1 MLGVFFVFTKMLKYI
16 GMKRIGL
23 IILSAF
29 LLFAG
34 CAGVSKKEF
43 TLHGDHGKLSAVLNT
58 PNKKTYPL
66 VIIMHGFNANKEME
80 LLTDLSTQL
89 NKRGIA
95 TLLFDFNGHGKSEG
109 SFLDMTIPNE
119 LEDARKV
126 YQYAAKLPN
135 IKTISLTGHSMGA
148 VVSAMLAGELGEDKI
163 KTIVSMS
170 PAPELKEDT
179 AKGDLFG
186 TKYDTKNV
194 PEYIILSN
202 GLKVGRAFLQTTPN
216 VPIYEIARKYKGPIL
231 IIHSQEDQLVP
242 YKYGVEFSQIYQNA
256 VLKTLHGFDH
266 NFTQD
271 TPAANKIVADYLA
284 GQLL

>member
-1 MLGVFFVFTKMLKYI
+1 
-16 GMKRIGL
+16 MKKINL

-43 TLHGDHGKLSAVLNT
+43 TLQGDHGNLSAVLNT
-58 PNKKTYPL
+58 PGNKTYPL

-80 LLTDLSTQL
+80 LLTNLSAQL

-95 TLLFDFNGHGKSEG
+95 TILFDFNGHGKSDG

-126 YQYAAKLPN
+126 YEYATKLPN
-135 IKTISLTGHSMGA
+135 IKKISLAGHSMGA

-163 KTIVSMS
+163 KTVVLMS

-179 AKGDLFG
+179 AKGNLFG
-186 TKYDTKNV
+186 TKYNTKNV
-194 PEYIILSN
+194 PEYITLSV
-202 GLKVGRAFLQTTPN
+202 GLKVGRAFLETTPN
-216 VPIYEIARKYKGPIL
+216 VPIYEIAQKYKGPVL
-231 IIHSQEDQLVP
+231 IAHSKDDQLVP

-256 VLKTLHGFDH
+256 ILKTLQGFDH

-271 TPAANKIVADYLA
+271 IPTVNKVIADYFA

>member
-1 MLGVFFVFTKMLKYI
+1 
-16 GMKRIGL
+16 MKKLSL

-29 LLFAG
+29 LLFSG

-43 TLHGDHGKLSAVLNT
+43 TLQGDHGKLSAVLQT
-58 PNKKTYPL
+58 PKSQKSYPL
-66 VIIMHGFNANKEME
+66 VIIMHGFNASKEMY
-80 LLTDLSTQL
+80 LLTNLSAQL
-89 NKRGIA
+89 NRQGIA
-95 TLLFDFNGHGKSEG
+95 TLLFDFNGHGESEG
-109 SFLDMTIPNE
+109 AFVDMTIPNE

-148 VVSAMLAGELGEDKI
+148 VVGAMLAGELGKDKI
-163 KTIVSMS
+163 KTIVLMS

-186 TKYDTKNV
+186 VKYDTKNV
-194 PEYIILSN
+194 PEYITLSN
-202 GLKVGRAFLQTTPN
+202 GLKVGRAFLKTTPN
-216 VPIYEIARKYKGPIL
+216 VPIYEIAQKYKGPVL
-231 IIHSQEDQLVP
+231 IVHSRDDQLVP
-242 YKYGVEFSQIYQNA
+242 YKYGMEFSKIYQDA
-256 VLKTLHGFDH
+256 ILKTLQGFDH

-271 TPAANKIVADYLA
+271 TPSVNKQITDYLA